1 MLRIFFHPNHKV
13 LLTILM
19 SAALFV
25 SCERRP
31 DDVVSRRKMEEI
43 LYDYHKA
50 QAMLSHMGDNE
61 ENITSAEMIN
71 AVFEKHGITE
81 AQFDSSLVWYNAHS
95 EDLKKIY
102 DNLVERYTEENE
114 ALALQ
119 LGSHEL
125 TASLS
130 AEGDTTS
137 LWNGSKVMVLHNN
150 RMQNTEQFQIKADT
164 SFHAHDKFIFFANV
178 IILKGNR
185 NSDSN
190 SLTASL
196 SIISS
201 EGKAFSQ
208 VSKISANNT
217 IQLEITKADNTKI
230 KEITGFLHYQGVE
243 GERSLCMI
251 DNIQLIRMHIDDDE
265 EEETDS
271 IATESDS
278 LGIDSAMI
286 VKKPERGERLSPTE
300 LLNKQDRKDR
310 IKIKKAPDVR
320 TPNSF
325 GIIRKRR

>member
-1 MLRIFFHPNHKV
+1 
-13 LLTILM
+13 M

-25 SCERRP
+25 SCEKRP
-31 DDVVSRRKMEEI
+31 DDVVSRGKMEEI

-137 LWNGSKVMVLHNN
+137 LWNGSKVMVLRNN
-150 RMQNTEQFQIKADT
+150 RMQNTEQFLVKADT

-178 IILKGNR
+178 IILKENR
-185 NSDSN
+185 HSDSN
-190 SLTASL
+190 SLTVSL
-196 SIISS
+196 SIVSS
-201 EGKAFSQ
+201 EGKTFSQ
-208 VSKISANNT
+208 VNKTSSNNT
-217 IQLEITKADNTKI
+217 VQLEISKADNTSI
-230 KEITGFLHYQGVE
+230 KEISGFIHYQGAE
-243 GERSLCMI
+243 GERSLCMV

-300 LLNKQDRKDR
+300 LLNKQDHKER
-310 IKIKKAPDVR
+310 IRIKKAPDVR

-325 GIIRKRR
+325 GIMRKRR

>member
-1 MLRIFFHPNHKV
+1 ML
-13 LLTILM
+13 LALLM

-25 SCERRP
+25 SCEKRP
-31 DDVVSRRKMEEI
+31 DDVVSRGKMEEI

-61 ENITSAEMIN
+61 ENITGEELIN

-81 AQFDSSLVWYNAHS
+81 AQFDSSLVWYNTHS

-102 DNLVERYTEENE
+102 DNLVEKYTEENE

-125 TASLS
+125 SATLS

-137 LWNGSKVMVLHNN
+137 LWNGSKVMVLRNN
-150 RMQNTEQFQIKADT
+150 RMQNTEQFLVKADT

-178 IILKGNR
+178 IILKENR
-185 NSDSN
+185 HSDSN
-190 SLTASL
+190 SLTVSL
-196 SIISS
+196 SIVSS
-201 EGKAFSQ
+201 EGKTFSQ
-208 VSKISANNT
+208 VNKTSSNNT
-217 IQLEITKADNTKI
+217 VQLEISKADNTSI
-230 KEITGFLHYQGVE
+230 KEISGFIHYQGAE
-243 GERSLCMI
+243 GERSLCMV
-251 DNIQLIRMHIDDDE
+251 DYIQLIRMHIDDEE

-286 VKKPERGERLSPTE
+286 AKKPERGERLSPTE